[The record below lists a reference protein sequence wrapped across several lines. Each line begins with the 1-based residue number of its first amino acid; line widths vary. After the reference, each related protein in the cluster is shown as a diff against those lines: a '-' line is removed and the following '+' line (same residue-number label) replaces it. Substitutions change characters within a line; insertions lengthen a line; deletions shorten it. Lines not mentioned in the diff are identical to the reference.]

1 MTKKQLTTALSV
13 IGVSAML
20 FSSVAMAASE
30 DLLKNVRG
38 RILLDVEENGEAW
51 YVDPSSD
58 ARYSLGRPQEAYEL
72 MRKAGLGISNAD
84 LEQIPIGLAEDFD
97 DLDSDGDGLPDLME
111 EAIGTDPNNPDSDG
125 DGYDDKAEIRDEF
138 NPKGEGRPQINT
150 ELLERLKGFIVLQV
164 EDKGQAWYIN
174 PEDGKRYYL
183 GRAKHAFQIMRK
195 KSLGI
200 SKSNLDEI
208 DESDEE
214 ITPPDFNRGQVVRR
228 KVKIRIKEHR
238 EDIAEH
244 VEERQQEKDDRR
256 DDMDAIH
263 EEVLAMCEEEAA
275 DLDGI
280 NEDLAFI
287 NKEIKDREDEID
299 ILEDAC
305 DAIEES
311 YEEAVARDASQ
322 SELDSIVRSHN
333 NCLDEVDD
341 LLNDQDLELWYGD
354 REALEHDRE
363 LIRDEFEGCKEEA
376 RELLI
381 AEIERESE
389 EDDHDDE
396 TEIEIE
402 IETEIES

>member
-1 MTKKQLTTALSV
+1 MNKKQITTALSV

-38 RILLDVEENGEAW
+38 RILLDVEQNGEAW

-111 EAIGTDPNNPDSDG
+111 EAIGTDPNNPDTDG
-125 DGYDDKAEIRDEF
+125 DGNDDKTEIRNEF
-138 NPKGEGRPQINT
+138 NPNGEGRPTINT

-200 SKSNLDEI
+200 SRNNLDQI
-208 DESDEE
+208 DESGEE
-214 ITPPDFNRGQVVRR
+214 ITPPEFDGRGQIKRR
-228 KVKIRIKEHR
+228 IVKKRIENLENKLDTIEERSDKIEDRKEHL
-238 EDIAEH
+238 EDRLE
-244 VEERQQEKDDRR
+244 Q
-256 DDMDAIH
+256 MDEVH
-263 EEVLAMCEEEAA
+263 EEVLAMCSEEAEQ
-275 DLDGI
+275 LDAI
-280 NEDLAFI
+280 DEDLRFI

-299 ILEDAC
+299 ILQDAC
-305 DAIEES
+305 DTIEES
-311 YEEAVARDASQ
+311 YEEAVAREASQ
-322 SELDSIVRSHN
+322 SELNSIANSHN
-333 NCLDEVDD
+333 NCLAEVDD
-341 LLNDQDLELWYGD
+341 LESQQDLDLWYAD
-354 REALEHDRE
+354 RDALESDRE
-363 LIRDEFEGCKEEA
+363 LLRDEFEGCKEEA
-376 RELLI
+376 RELLL
-381 AEIERESE
+381 AELGL
-389 EDDHDDE
+389 DDE
-396 TEIEIE
+396 
-402 IETEIES
+402 SV